1 MLYRFI
7 DDNKNKYGLRWLC
20 RKFELSTNAYY
31 NYLKDRKSDYRK
43 RKKIILNTIK
53 NIYYD
58 NNRIVGHRGMVIYL
72 RRKGISLSK
81 TTVHKYMN
89 RDLNLHSISM
99 RKRVRYVKGEKNKV
113 FPNLLNRNFNSEE
126 KNQIWSQTLHI

>member
-1 MLYRFI
+1 MVYRFI

-31 NYLKDRKSDYRK
+31 KYLKDRKSDYRK
-43 RKKIILNTIK
+43 CKKIILNTIK

-58 NNRIVGHRGMVIYL
+58 NNRIIGHRGMVIYL
-72 RRKGISLSK
+72 KRKGISLSK

-99 RKRVRYVKGEKNKV
+99 RKRVRYVKGERNKV
-113 FPNLLNRNFNSEE
+113 FPNLLNRNFNTE
-126 KNQIWSQTLHI
+126 